1 MSERR
6 HPGRLTRRQFIA
18 AGSALV
24 GAAAAARL
32 GEPAALGAAPAEIVF
47 TTDQLIPIQEQEW
60 ARTSLLSGFTKAT
73 GVPVRLIAEGDGPYV
88 DRLVAEA
95 KAGHGTIG
103 VTGALHGIYPILLSS
118 NIVRDM
124 APLQKQLDGMK
135 DRTFYKDLLNASHM
149 GGMQAFIPWMQ
160 ATYVFAATK
169 ASLQYF
175 PKGRNPMRMTYDD
188 LFQWGQAIQQAT
200 GQRRLGFP
208 VGPQGLYGRFI
219 HGYAYPSF
227 TGAQV
232 KRFKSPDAVA
242 MWRYLRQ
249 LWGVTHPSSF
259 TYEFMYEPL
268 LLGEVWVA
276 WDHTARLIPAV
287 RQRPDDFV
295 ILPSPAGPRGRSFL
309 SVIVGLSIPKNAPD
323 PDTGARLIEYLTRPS
338 TQLTTLEGDGFFPV
352 SPEVAKTVSSGWV
365 KVVADGVSAQAG
377 APDAHTAL
385 LPVGL
390 GARTGEF
397 VPIYADTFRLIAV
410 EGKNIQDV
418 LNDQGRKLEDLY
430 RAQNA
435 VCPPPDPAITP
446 CKLD

>member
-1 MSERR
+1 MSDRQAV
-6 HPGRLTRRQFIA
+6 RLTRRQFIA
-18 AGSALV
+18 AAGALA
-24 GAAAAARL
+24 GAAAAVRL
-32 GEPAALGAAPAEIVF
+32 GRGPAFGAAPQEIVF

-60 ARTSLLSGFTKAT
+60 ARTSLLAGFTKAS
-73 GVPVRLIAEGDGPYV
+73 GIPVRFIAEPDGPYM
-88 DRLVAEA
+88 DRLTAEA
-95 KAGHGTIG
+95 KAGKSTIS
-103 VTGALHGIYPILLSS
+103 VTGALHGLYPILLSAGL
-118 NIVRDM
+118 VRDM
-124 APLQKQLDGMK
+124 APVQKQLDAIR
-135 DRTFYKDLLNASHM
+135 DRTFYKDLLAASRM
-149 GGMQAFIPWMQ
+149 GGTQAFIPWMQ
-160 ATYVFAATK
+160 ATYAFAATK
-169 ASLQYF
+169 SSLQYF

-188 LFQWGQAIQQAT
+188 LLAWGQNIQQAA

-208 VGPQGLYGRFI
+208 VGPNGLYGRFL

-242 MWRYLRQ
+242 MWQYLRR

-268 LLGEVWVA
+268 LSGEVWVA

-287 RQRPDDFV
+287 RQKPDDFV
-295 ILPSPAGPRGRSFL
+295 VLPSPAGPRGRSFI
-309 SVIVGLSIPKNAPD
+309 SVIVGLSLTKNAPD
-323 PDTGARLIEYLTRPS
+323 VDGGTKLIEYLTRPS
-338 TQLTTLEGDGFFPV
+338 TQLATLQGDGFFPV
-352 SPEVAKTVSSGWV
+352 SPEVARSATSGWV

-390 GARTGEF
+390 GARTAEF
-397 VPIYADTFRLIAV
+397 VPIYTDAFQLIV
-410 EGKNIQDV
+410 IQGKNIQDV
-418 LNDQGRKLEDLY
+418 LNDQARKLEALY